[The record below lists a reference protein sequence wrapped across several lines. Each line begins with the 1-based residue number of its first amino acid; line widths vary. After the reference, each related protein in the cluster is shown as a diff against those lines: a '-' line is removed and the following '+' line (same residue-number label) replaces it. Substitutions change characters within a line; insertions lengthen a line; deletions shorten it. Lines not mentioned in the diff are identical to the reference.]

1 MIAIPAAV
9 MIQIPVTAAEQAG
22 KQCPSTAAPDT
33 KKDAPPDCR
42 EKEKPETRYHM
53 DICLR
58 QSSEV
63 SYQAHLCNLQ
73 LYRTGLTDAVQL
85 PFLMYGYILH

>member
-1 MIAIPAAV
+1 MILIPAAV
-9 MIQIPVTAAEQAG
+9 IIEIPVTVPEQAG
-22 KQCPSTAAPDT
+22 KQHPSAAAPDAKT
-33 KKDAPPDCR
+33 DIPPDCR

-73 LYRTGLTDAVQL
+73 LYRTEPADAVQL